1 MTLRDVELFFF
12 SMIIITLENTVGA
25 SSVSRFS
32 DVARH
37 LGRHLNYPLNYPLNY
52 TLNYTLNYNKWG

>member
-1 MTLRDVELFFF
+1 
-12 SMIIITLENTVGA
+12 MIIITLENTVGA

-52 TLNYTLNYNKWG
+52 TLNYTLNYNK

>member
-37 LGRHLNYPLNYPLNY
+37 LGRHLNYPLNYTLNYPLNY
-52 TLNYTLNYNKWG
+52 ALNYNKWG

>member
-37 LGRHLNYPLNYPLNY
+37 LGRHLNYPLNYTLNYPLNY
-52 TLNYTLNYNKWG
+52 ALNYNK